1 MSLRILQVSAFD
13 AAGGAARSTFRLHQ
27 GLNQRGHDCRM
38 LVARRDTDAPTVRVH
53 SDRRDIGSRLRRR
66 LRRSTIMRDAAAYRD
81 TRPGWPEKF
90 TDDRSWRDWEHEPG
104 LSGFDVINLQW
115 TSGLLDYRRFFS
127 AVPGGVP
134 IVWTFRDMNTFTGGC
149 HYDAGC
155 SRFTGRCGACPQ
167 LGSHDNGDL
176 SRRVWSRK
184 EDLFSS
190 LDRERLHIVT
200 PSAWMAGEVSR
211 SSLLGDRFEVSVIP
225 NGVNTEEFAPRD
237 RAAARE
243 ALGIP
248 AESEVALFVAYSV
261 APRRKGFS
269 LLVDAL
275 RELSGRPNLFALSV
289 GAGTPDVDIPVPA
302 LHLGKITQNRLL
314 SLAYS
319 ASDLYVIPSLQDNLP
334 STVLESMACGTPV
347 VGFDVGGV
355 PEMVRPGV
363 TGALAPVGDVSALAA
378 AISGLLADRVAKE
391 DMSGRCRR
399 VVLDEYGMD
408 SYVSGYESLYQRL
421 VGPR

>member
-1 MSLRILQVSAFD
+1 MSLRILQVSTFD
-13 AAGGAARSTFRLHQ
+13 TSGGAARSAYRLHR
-27 GLNQRGHDCRM
+27 GLIDRGHDCRM
-38 LVARRDTDAPTVRVH
+38 LVARGDSGDPTVSVHAGPGDPMSRVLK
-53 SDRRDIGSRLRRR
+53 RLRRR
-66 LRRSTIMRDAAAYRD
+66 RLNRDYSAYRG
-81 TRPGWPEKF
+81 TRPNWPEKF
-90 TDDRSWRDWEHEPG
+90 TDDRSWRDWG
-104 LSGFDVINLQW
+104 SGQHLNDFDVINLQW

-127 AVPGGVP
+127 AVPDGVP
-134 IVWTFRDMNTFTGGC
+134 VAWTFRDMNTFTGGC

-155 SRFTGRCGACPQ
+155 SRFTERCGACPQ
-167 LGSHDNGDL
+167 LGSHDDGDL
-176 SRRVWSRK
+176 SRRVWNRK
-184 EDLFSS
+184 EALFST
-190 LDRERLHIVT
+190 LGRERLHIVT
-200 PSAWMAGEVSR
+200 PSAWMAGEVAR
-211 SSLLGDRFEVSVIP
+211 SSLLGERFEVSVIP
-225 NGVNTEEFAPRD
+225 NGVNTDEFAPRD
-237 RAAARE
+237 KAAAR
-243 ALGIP
+243 AVLGIP
-248 AESEVALFVAYSV
+248 VDSEVVLFVAYSV

-269 LLVDAL
+269 LLVEAL
-275 RELSGRPNLFALSV
+275 RELSDRPNLFALSV

-319 ASDLYVIPSLQDNLP
+319 AADLYVIPSLQDNLP

-378 AISGLLADRVAKE
+378 AISGLLADSPARE
-391 DMSGRCRR
+391 DMTGRCRR

-421 VGPR
+421 VGAR